1 MATISFDEKVVVT
14 NSDIVEMI
22 IKDLEDSTPIVH
34 KKNDEFTIEKAE
46 ENGRQWALKLMHSA
60 K

>member
-14 NSDIVEMI
+14 DAKMIDIMK
-22 IKDLEDSTPIVH
+22 KDLENSAPVSH
-34 KKNDEFTIEKAE
+34 KLNDEYTIDKAE
-46 ENGRQWALKLMHSA
+46 ENGRKWALKLMHLA

>member
-14 NSDIVEMI
+14 DAKMIDIMK
-22 IKDLEDSTPIVH
+22 KDLEDSTPVSHNI
-34 KKNDEFTIEKAE
+34 NNEFTIEKAE
-46 ENGRQWALKLMHSA
+46 ENGRQWTLKLLHLT